1 MLLYLVKQS
10 RRPDIAD
17 VIRELSKLMDGTMM
31 AAMKKMKRVVKFV
44 MDPKHLGLE
53 IEPTTPGDDK
63 I

>member
-53 IEPTTPGDDK
+53 IEPTTPDDDK